1 MANYPIPEPYR
12 SPDLALVPAQTAPR
26 AEYYYYDYYS
36 TTTTTTTTNNNNNNN
51 NNNITPALSL
61 ILLLV
66 SIFLEFVVSIVLY
79 LCVCVMY

>member
-1 MANYPIPEPYR
+1 MANYPVPEPYR

-36 TTTTTTTTNNNNNNN
+36 TTTTTTTTTNNNN

>member
-36 TTTTTTTTNNNNNNN
+36 TTTTTTTTTTTNN